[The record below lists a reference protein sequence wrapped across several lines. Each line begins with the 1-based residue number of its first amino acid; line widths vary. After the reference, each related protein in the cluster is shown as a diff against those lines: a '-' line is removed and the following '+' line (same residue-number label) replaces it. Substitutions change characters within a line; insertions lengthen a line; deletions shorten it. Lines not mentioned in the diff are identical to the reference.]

1 ERLIANGR
9 QIHRTIQARSPDRR
23 FREEDGNGRVGRR
36 IAVPFLHGGLGQLQR
51 LHTELHGLQRDVGRL
66 AVGGLHGVHP
76 CGLFFLGRFRQAHRG
91 EHAFVG
97 PRVLV
102 DQGLEASLD
111 DLPSVLDLREFGFD
125 SFVSGLPA
133 SETRDHT
140 AQGRGQRSRES
151 RDASP
156 SRRGS
161 RRRDR
166 GEELFHGRILHSH
179 NRASRTCS
187 RWNRASLKYWVA
199 PRRTASRGT
208 NPMIS
213 LSTIST
219 RSFVASSRI
228 ASKAWTSEVWRYSVI
243 FIDACTRPRPASP

>member
-1 ERLIANGR
+1 PL
-9 QIHRTIQARSPDRR
+9 
-23 FREEDGNGRVGRR
+23 F
-36 IAVPFLHGGLGQLQR
+36 HGGLGQLQR
-51 LHTELHGLQRDVGRL
+51 LHAELHGLQPHGGPP
-66 AVGGLHGVHP
+66 AVGGLPSVHP
-76 CGLFFLGRFRQAHRG
+76 CCLFFLGRFRQAHRRDL
-91 EHAFVG
+91 AFVG
-97 PRVLV
+97 SFILV

-111 DLPSVLDLREFGFD
+111 DLASVLDLREFGFD

-166 GEELFHGRILHSH
+166 GEELFHRRVFHSH

-199 PRRTASRGT
+199 PTRTASSGT

-219 RSFVASSRI
+219 CSFVASSRI
-228 ASKAWTSEVWRYSVI
+228 ASNAWTNDVLR
-243 FIDACTRPRPASP
+243 